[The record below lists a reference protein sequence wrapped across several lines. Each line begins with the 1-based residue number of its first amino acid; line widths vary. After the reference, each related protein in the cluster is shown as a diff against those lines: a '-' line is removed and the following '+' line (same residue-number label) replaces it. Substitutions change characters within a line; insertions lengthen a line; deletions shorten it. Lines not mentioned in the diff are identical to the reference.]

1 MLAAP
6 DVARGTDD
14 VLAPAL
20 EGLAAYTHGL
30 QRAAGA

>member
-6 DVARGTDD
+6 DVARGTEE
-14 VLAPAL
+14 VLTPAL
-20 EGLAAYTHGL
+20 QGLAAYTHGL